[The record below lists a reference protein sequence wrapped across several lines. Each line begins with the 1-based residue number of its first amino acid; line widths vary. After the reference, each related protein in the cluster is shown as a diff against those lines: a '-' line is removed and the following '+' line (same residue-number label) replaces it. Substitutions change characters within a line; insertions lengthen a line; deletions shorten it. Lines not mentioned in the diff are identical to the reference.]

1 MSFLAPLGL
10 LALLA
15 LPLIVVLHMLRERR
29 RRVVVPSLL
38 LWQLLPQRQAARRR
52 RRPPLSLL
60 LLLHLLAAALLGLAL
75 AQPQWSLALF
85 GGERHT
91 VVVIDSSTS
100 MAAPGPGLAGT
111 RLDAARAQARQL
123 VSGMAPEETLTL
135 IATSPSPRL
144 LESAGPEGAARL
156 LVALDALRAAGTGSD
171 LAGALTLAETA
182 LQGRPGARV
191 LVLSDAA
198 LPQSQLDALAAR
210 SAAVPVE
217 WRNLGGELDNRAV
230 VTLAARP
237 RGTSG
242 LTQVYAR
249 VVNYGATPVR
259 TVLRLFGDEALIDTR
274 PVTLG
279 PRGEVELTWSVP
291 RGVTLLRAELDG
303 NDGLPADDTAQLSLA
318 QTRPVRTLLVTA
330 QPAALER
337 ALRAV
342 PGLTLNTLDPA
353 AYPGNPAADAAD
365 LTIFDGYLPAVW
377 PTGGVL
383 VINPPAGSPLLAVGA
398 SSVAQGDLRADPARP
413 ALLDGLSLESVDFGP
428 LRELEPPPWA
438 STLLA
443 QGDQPLILRGRNET
457 SEVAIWAFDLGQGNL
472 TTRLAFPLLAARTV
486 RDLTPPPLPGA
497 ALLGETLT
505 LRPDPRALRV
515 EVGAPDGNVTVLR
528 PSPGED
534 LLLSLD
540 QPGLYTL
547 AEHGEGRTLFS
558 GRLGVNAGASLESD
572 LGSRSLPSTS
582 SPAAAP
588 ALAEGDMT
596 RPLWPWLAI
605 LALVVMLIEWTY
617 VHGRRHAPGEV
628 S

>member
-15 LPLIVVLHMLRERR
+15 LPLIVILHMLRERR

-38 LWQLLPQRQAARRR
+38 LWQQLPQHQAARR

-60 LLLHLLAAALLGLAL
+60 LLLHLLVAALLGLAL
-75 AQPQWSLALF
+75 AQPQWPLALF

-91 VVVIDSSTS
+91 VVVIDNSTS
-100 MAAPGPGLAGT
+100 MAAPAAGLAGT

-123 VSGMAPEETLTL
+123 VGGMAAQETLTL
-135 IATSPSPRL
+135 IVTSPRPRL
-144 LESAGPEGAARL
+144 IESAGPEGVARL
-156 LVALDALRAAGTGSD
+156 LAALEALSAAGTGSD

-198 LPQSQLDALAAR
+198 LPQSQLDALVAR
-210 SAAVPVE
+210 PAAVPVE
-217 WRNLGGELDNRAV
+217 WRNLGGAPDNRAL

-237 RGTSG
+237 RGANG

-249 VVNYGATPVR
+249 AVNYGEVPVR
-259 TVLRLFGDEALIDTR
+259 TVLRLFGDEALLDTR

-303 NDGLPADDTAQLSLA
+303 DDGLPADDTALLSLA
-318 QTRPVRTLLVTA
+318 QARPVRALLVAA
-330 QPAALER
+330 QPAAIER
-337 ALRAV
+337 ALRAL
-342 PGLTLNTLDPA
+342 PGLTLSTLDPA
-353 AYPGNPAADAAD
+353 AYSGSAAAAAD
-365 LTIFDGYLPAVW
+365 LTIFDSYLPVAW
-377 PTGGVL
+377 PPGAVL
-383 VINPPAGSPLLAVGA
+383 VINPPAGSSLLAVGA
-398 SSVAQGDLRADPARP
+398 SSVAQGELRAAPTGP
-413 ALLDGLSLESVDFGP
+413 ALLDGLSLESVDFGA

-443 QGDQPLILRGRNET
+443 RGERPLILRGRSEA
-457 SEVAIWAFDLGQGNL
+457 SEVAIWTFDLGQGNL

-486 RDLTPPPLPGA
+486 RDLTPPVLPGA
-497 ALLGETLT
+497 ALLGETIT
-505 LRPDPRALRV
+505 LRPDPRATRL
-515 EVGAPDGNVTVLR
+515 EVGAPDGTVTVLR
-528 PSPGED
+528 PRLGED
-534 LLLSLD
+534 LLLSLT

-547 AEHGEGRTLFS
+547 VEQGEGRTLFS
-558 GRLGVNAGASLESD
+558 GRLGVNAGAAVESD
-572 LGSRSLPSTS
+572 LRSRTLPS
-582 SPAAAP
+582 AAVSAP
-588 ALAEGDMT
+588 ASGLAEGAT
-596 RPLWPWLAI
+596 ARPLWPWLVV
-605 LALVVMLIEWTY
+605 LALAVMLIEWTY
-617 VHGRRHAPGEV
+617 VHGPRRAPGEV